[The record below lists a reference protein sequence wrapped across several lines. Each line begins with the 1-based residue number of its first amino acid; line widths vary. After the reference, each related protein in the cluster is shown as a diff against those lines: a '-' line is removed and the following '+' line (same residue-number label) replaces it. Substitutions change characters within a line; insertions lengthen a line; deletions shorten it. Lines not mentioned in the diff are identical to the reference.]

1 MKGLCCV
8 IGNCVGLAIR
18 LYDRNV
24 VNARKCMQRVWCST
38 RCTRHGVDV
47 DQLLWRLLADVKQ
60 RFELARN
67 VPNEAERLS
76 WELPRFL
83 DLAARKGRVIIV
95 IDGLHRLQDKS
106 GKDAPRSPSSVKFV
120 GEGGG
125 GVPTCTLPRAEPCTT
140 CIETSPLT
148 LCPHCLTHLY
158 AGGETG
164 LQWLPL
170 QVPGNV
176 RIIVTATHPNPDY
189 LQLHEQKIR
198 QHVFSQPSGSIGG
211 RAGNGGGSSSI
222 GRGQQN
228 AETEGPREAEYES
241 SHRRRKA
248 SRQFAW
254 KFEISEIQAQQWYQV
269 ARIRSCASI
278 PLFGGDC
285 VRVSRT
291 WR

>member
-1 MKGLCCV
+1 MSSQKTVTAFCT
-8 IGNCVGLAIR
+8 
-18 LYDRNV
+18 
-24 VNARKCMQRVWCST
+24 QRIQRIWCST

-60 RFELARN
+60 RFDLARN

-106 GKDAPRSPSSVKFV
+106 GKEAPRRSSSVPYGRCMCTFPAPNNSTKYLFV
-120 GEGGG
+120 
-125 GVPTCTLPRAEPCTT
+125 
-140 CIETSPLT
+140 SPQRFVLARS
-148 LCPHCLTHLY
+148 Y
-158 AGGETG
+158 SGGETG

-198 QHVFSQPSGSIGG
+198 QHMFSQPSSSIGG
-211 RAGNGGGSSSI
+211 GTGSGGGSSPI

-228 AETEGPREAEYES
+228 AEAEGQREAEYES
-241 SHRRRKA
+241 SHRRRKVG
-248 SRQFAW
+248 RH
-254 KFEISEIQAQQWYQV
+254 
-269 ARIRSCASI
+269 
-278 PLFGGDC
+278 
-285 VRVSRT
+285 T
-291 WR
+291 